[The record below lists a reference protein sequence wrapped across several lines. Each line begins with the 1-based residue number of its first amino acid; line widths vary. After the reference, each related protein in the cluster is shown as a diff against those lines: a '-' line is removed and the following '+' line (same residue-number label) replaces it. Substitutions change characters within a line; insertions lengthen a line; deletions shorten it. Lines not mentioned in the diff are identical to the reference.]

1 MNTYYYNSYD
11 YSPRQNSGFMSKSL
25 EEGTVRRGELK
36 PGLLYGSFRILEC
49 KPAWMGTSASMQ
61 GELVWQEMMPSE
73 TGLPVRRP
81 LRVDNRGHNSRPYLR
96 APDQEKIL
104 CGS

>member
-11 YSPRQNSGFMSKSL
+11 YSPSQNSGFTSKSL

-61 GELVWQEMMPSE
+61 GELAWQEMMPSE
-73 TGLPVRRP
+73 TEGF
-81 LRVDNRGHNSRPYLR
+81 
-96 APDQEKIL
+96 L
-104 CGS
+104 CVGPFMWTTEGTTADLTSEL